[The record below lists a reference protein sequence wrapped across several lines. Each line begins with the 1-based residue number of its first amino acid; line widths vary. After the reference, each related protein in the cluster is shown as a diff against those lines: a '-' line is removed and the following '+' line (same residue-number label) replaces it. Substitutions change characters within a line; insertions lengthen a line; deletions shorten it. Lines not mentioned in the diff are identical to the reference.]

1 MILRRRCRSNIRIG
15 FAVKNTMIKP
25 TCRRTED
32 IIGSSLY
39 ITPIVILPAI
49 LIPCKQCILISQQPT
64 ITNSHTVSFYMQC
77 YGLPDSSRPIL
88 YRKIFQRYTI
98 PPYLSGI
105 STKCP
110 HPAQRSIIIII
121 NQSLL
126 RTVTF

>member
-98 PPYLSGI
+98 PSYL
-105 STKCP
+105 
-110 HPAQRSIIIII
+110 
-121 NQSLL
+121 
-126 RTVTF
+126 

>member
-64 ITNSHTVSFYMQC
+64 NYEQPHSLLLHAMLRPARLVP
-77 YGLPDSSRPIL
+77 PDSLP
-88 YRKIFQRYTI
+88 
-98 PPYLSGI
+98 
-105 STKCP
+105 
-110 HPAQRSIIIII
+110 
-121 NQSLL
+121 
-126 RTVTF
+126 